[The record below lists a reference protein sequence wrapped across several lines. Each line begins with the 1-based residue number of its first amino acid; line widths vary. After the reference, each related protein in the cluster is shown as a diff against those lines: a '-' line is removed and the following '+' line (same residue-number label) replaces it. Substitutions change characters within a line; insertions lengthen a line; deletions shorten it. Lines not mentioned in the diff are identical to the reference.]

1 MSKIPSQDRT
11 LLLVTM
17 VVITVVIDI
26 LTGWGGKKQK
36 KYQSCSYSHSYQSMN
51 TY

>member
-26 LTGWGGKKQK
+26 LTGWGGDRKNIKVVHIHIHIK
-36 KYQSCSYSHSYQSMN
+36 V
-51 TY
+51 